1 VYLVKCDTKEE
12 FLDAK
17 RVVKD
22 YIKWLNLDLTFQ
34 NIEYELSNFSKIYH
48 PSSGGVFI
56 LVYKD
61 GEVAGGV
68 GLRRISAN
76 SCKIKRLFVYKEFRG
91 KNIGYKLIERV
102 IKEAKSMNYKTI
114 KLDTLVSMKKAIKLY
129 KKFGFKEINPYYLSP
144 IKDTIYFKLTL

>member
-1 VYLVKCDTKEE
+1 M
-12 FLDAK
+12 
-17 RVVKD
+17 
-22 YIKWLNLDLTFQ
+22 
-34 NIEYELSNFSKIYH
+34 
-48 PSSGGVFI
+48 
-56 LVYKD
+56 
-61 GEVAGGV
+61 
-68 GLRRISAN
+68 ISAN